1 MGNCQ
6 KNSHPHTSNISER
19 NSKTTY
25 QESMSFTPYEHVWS
39 VLVIGLCVV
48 SIWSVI
54 SFTRKSHSE
63 TGWDWLVGDNE
74 NGRTKSIS
82 EMILQSDGKIVAG
95 SYAGLNTSMMVV
107 LAFYCC
113 HVWPRIQIAY
123 KAYPKLLLVQFF
135 SFALACSSVQNV
147 ITITSTMH
155 LELHFVYAGFF
166 YMFASVTVV
175 ISTFQEYKYF
185 QSNKNCRLQDK
196 IRFGL
201 NVTASVIMV
210 LTWMFFLFST
220 FTHRSINKI
229 DQRPPVIWGELSGI
243 VGILFYCVSLLPY
256 LDHSNISPKSGD
268 DLFGSS
274 ITDVQDNL

>member
-1 MGNCQ
+1 M
-6 KNSHPHTSNISER
+6 P
-19 NSKTTY
+19 
-25 QESMSFTPYEHVWS
+25 FTPYEHVWS
-39 VLVIGLCVV
+39 VLVIGLCIV
-48 SIWSVI
+48 SIWSI
-54 SFTRKSHSE
+54 LSFTGKSYSE
-63 TGWDWLVGDNE
+63 NGMDWLVGDHE
-74 NGRTKSIS
+74 DGRTKSIS
-82 EMILQSDGKIVAG
+82 EMIVHSDDKLVAR

-155 LELHFVYAGFF
+155 LQLHFVYAGFI

-175 ISTFQEYKYF
+175 VSTFQEYKYF

-256 LDHSNISPKSGD
+256 LDHSSISSKSCDG
-268 DLFGSS
+268 LFGSY
-274 ITDVQDNL
+274 IPDPQDNL